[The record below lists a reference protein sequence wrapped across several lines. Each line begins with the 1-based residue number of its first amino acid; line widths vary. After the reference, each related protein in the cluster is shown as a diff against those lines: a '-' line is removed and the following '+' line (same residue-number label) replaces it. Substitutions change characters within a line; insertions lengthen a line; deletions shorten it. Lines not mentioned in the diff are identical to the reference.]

1 MHVYMM
7 LEVVFALN
15 TLKMR
20 DRAQFHRMSDKILG
34 SSRFYS
40 EQNFGYLKFPA
51 FVLIDCLVSL

>member
-1 MHVYMM
+1 MM